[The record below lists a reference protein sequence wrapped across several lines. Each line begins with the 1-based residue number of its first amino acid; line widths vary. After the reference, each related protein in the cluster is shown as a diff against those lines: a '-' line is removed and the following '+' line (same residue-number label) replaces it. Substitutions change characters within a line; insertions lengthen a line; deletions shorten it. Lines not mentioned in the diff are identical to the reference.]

1 MAENKKSFIL
11 YTDLIHSFEGMT
23 DDEAGKLIKHL
34 LRYVNDLNPEPI
46 DRVTGL
52 LFEPIKQQLKRDLEK
67 WSNERKG
74 RSDAGKK
81 GMEKRWADHN
91 KQKQEITKDNNVIE
105 NITNITD
112 NVSVSVNVS
121 DSVSVKKKKKDISP
135 EVKKLRGDC
144 REFFKQHYHGMK
156 GTEYYWVAKDA
167 AALISLISQIRLKI
181 KEKKNT
187 DQISN
192 EDLFLG
198 FQLVI
203 NNISDAWILNNYSI
217 TNISSKFNEIYTKI
231 KHGNNTKTISKY
243 HN

>member
-1 MAENKKSFIL
+1 M
-11 YTDLIHSFEGMT
+11 
-23 DDEAGKLIKHL
+23 
-34 LRYVNDLNPEPI
+34 LRYVNDLNPEAP
-46 DRVTGL
+46 DRVTSL

-67 WSNERKG
+67 WNNKSATRSEIG
-74 RSDAGKK
+74 RLGGLKSA
-81 GMEKRWADHN
+81 ETRA
-91 KQKQEITKDNNVIE
+91 KQKEANEAIASKNQANQPDN
-105 NITNITD
+105 D
-112 NVSVSVNVS
+112 SVSVNVS